1 MSHTLLGGAGRKG
14 WSLSWIVVFSPSH
27 EHLTFRKGGVIH
39 QEDTVLS
46 EMKQL
51 FCANRLAVS
60 ITALS
65 GTLKCESLLGLWK
78 RRKKYTTENP
88 CLHRVSS
95 CLLINKSH
103 VLQHISKKRIKP
115 SGIIHIYL

>member
-1 MSHTLLGGAGRKG
+1 MCSKRVSGALACAFLQGSHMSHTLLGGAGRKG

-27 EHLTFRKGGVIH
+27 EHLTFQKGGVIH

-51 FCANRLAVS
+51 FRANRLAVS

-65 GTLKCESLLGLWK
+65 GTLKGESLLGLWK
-78 RRKKYTTENP
+78 RKKKYATEKTHVCTGCP
-88 CLHRVSS
+88 PPSS
-95 CLLINKSH
+95 
-103 VLQHISKKRIKP
+103 
-115 SGIIHIYL
+115 